1 MARLIRMDRTGHT
14 TLAEWT
20 TEDDA
25 GRQVLE
31 ILVREGGDPARI
43 VEREGLAAMDGGDEL
58 AGIVAAAIAANG
70 DAAEKVR
77 GGNDK
82 AMGPIVG
89 FVMRETKGR
98 ADGGEV
104 GRLIREQL
112 GI

>member
-1 MARLIRMDRTGHT
+1 MLDRLVD
-14 TLAEWT
+14 
-20 TEDDA
+20 
-25 GRQVLE
+25 
-31 ILVREGGDPARI
+31 EGGEPAAI
-43 VEREGLAAMDGGDEL
+43 VEREGLGSMDGGDEL
-58 AGIVAAAIAANG
+58 AGVVAAAIAANA

-112 GI
+112 GL